1 MSQTCSAVRKFLQ
14 NEATAKNLRREG
26 RAQRGC
32 DQAES
37 KEVEVAC
44 FSPRF
49 PEENAPAW
57 AKVHATG
64 TSVGHGD
71 IGILE
76 DSAGYSGFSEVSGGE
91 GR

>member
-57 AKVHATG
+57 AKAHAHRDFCRTRR
-64 TSVGHGD
+64 HRH
-71 IGILE
+71 
-76 DSAGYSGFSEVSGGE
+76 SGRFCGLF
-91 GR
+91 RFF